1 MTLALFQ
8 QASLIAPVANAVA
21 IPVVTLGVVPLA
33 LLGIVLPVDIM
44 FQVAYAIL
52 AWLMRFL
59 EALAALPD
67 ATWQQHA
74 PLPWTV
80 AAGVVGALCLLAP
93 RGLPG
98 RAWGLLWLLPLFVVR
113 PEPPPHGA
121 FRLTVLDVGQ
131 GLSAVVETHRYTL
144 VYDAGPRFTET
155 TVARSPCRSR

>member
-1 MTLALFQ
+1 MREGAHAQWVVTLGLAPLTLSLFQ

-33 LLGIVLPVDIM
+33 LLGVVVPGSALFEGAHAVL
-44 FQVAYAIL
+44 AL
-52 AWLMRFL
+52 LMRFL
-59 EALAALPD
+59 ESLAALPD

-80 AAGVVGALCLLAP
+80 AAGIAGTLWLLAP

-98 RAWGLLWLLPLFVVR
+98 RAWGLVWLLPLLIVR

-131 GLSAVVETHRYTL
+131 GLSVV
-144 VYDAGPRFTET
+144 D
-155 TVARSPCRSR
+155 